1 MTSPDVFFIFW
12 KCWFSGELGRGGGM
26 QGVKG
31 KKGPKMT
38 KTTLSLSISQEL
50 YLIVDFWYTYVN

>member
-1 MTSPDVFFIFW
+1 MTAPDAFFIFW

-26 QGVKG
+26 RGVKG

-38 KTTLSLSISQEL
+38 KTTLSLSTSQEL